1 MKELEPGDLYYK
13 IFDNAVMAIG
23 VTNLAG
29 NYVLVNKAWCKFLGY
44 SPEEAKSLNVQDL
57 TAPDELDSS
66 ADNFTRLLSGELD
79 HLQRRRRYKR
89 KDGSIFWAELYVSR
103 IHDEQGQV
111 SGVLGIFTDIDGT
124 VKSEKNQN
132 ELNAYLEKLSE
143 DLENAH
149 NAMKIKNQELTEAY
163 EHLNR
168 LSRHDALTGLYNRR
182 TLDEVVAS
190 EILRSTRTK
199 RGFALAIADIDNF
212 KKFNDNF
219 GHDCGDEVLKTVS
232 RVFLDKIRKMDY
244 VGRWGGEEFL
254 FIFPETHC
262 KGAEIVLD
270 RVREGVE
277 ATKVIHNGLELQ
289 VTITIGF
296 SYHRNQL
303 AAEEM
308 IVEADKALYQG
319 KAAGKNRVICYQ
331 PECLVEDYPE
341 ESII

>member
-1 MKELEPGDLYYK
+1 M
-13 IFDNAVMAIG
+13 
-23 VTNLAG
+23 
-29 NYVLVNKAWCKFLGY
+29 
-44 SPEEAKSLNVQDL
+44 NVQDL
-57 TAPDELDSS
+57 TAPDELDTS
-66 ADNFTRLLSGELD
+66 ADNFSRLISGELD
-79 HLQRRRRYKR
+79 YLQRRRRYKR

-103 IHDEQGQV
+103 IHNDLGEV
-111 SGVLGIFTDIDGT
+111 SGVLGIFIDIDSVVET
-124 VKSEKNQN
+124 EKSQS

-149 NAMKIKNQELTEAY
+149 NAMKVKNQELTEAY

-190 EILRSTRTK
+190 EILRSNRTK

-212 KKFNDNF
+212 KKFNDSF
-219 GHDCGDEVLKTVS
+219 GHDCGDEVLRTVS

-270 RVREGVE
+270 RVREAVA
-277 ATKVIHNGLELQ
+277 ATKVVHNGLEHS
-289 VTITIGF
+289 VTVTIGF
-296 SYHRNQL
+296 SYHRAQL
-303 AAEEM
+303 QAEEM
-308 IVEADKALYQG
+308 IVEADKALYLG
-319 KAAGKNRVICYQ
+319 KAAGKNRVVCYQ
-331 PECLVEDYPE
+331 PECLAEYYPE
-341 ESII
+341 EEIV

>member
-1 MKELEPGDLYYK
+1 MKELEPGDLYQK

-23 VTNLAG
+23 VTNLG
-29 NYVLVNKAWCKFLGY
+29 GDYVMVNKAWCKFLGY
-44 SPEEAKSLNVQDL
+44 TQEEAKGLNVQDL
-57 TAPDELDSS
+57 TAPDELGSS
-66 ADNFTRLLSGELD
+66 ADNFSKLISGELD
-79 HLQRRRRYKR
+79 FLQRRRRYKR

-103 IHDEQGQV
+103 IHNDQGDV
-111 SGVLGIFTDIDGT
+111 SGVLGIFIDIDQV
-124 VKSEKNQN
+124 VKSEKGQN

-149 NAMKIKNQELTEAY
+149 NAMKTKNQELTEAY

-254 FIFPETHC
+254 FVFPETHC

-331 PECLVEDYPE
+331 PECLIEDYPE